1 VLVGGLATAIRAAQR
16 GHDVRVIE
24 ARDSPGGLA
33 SGFIRDGCQLAGI
46 GLILVGIR
54 RWGRERDRRERTFE
68 LERQTE
74 RLQNFASVVTHDLRN
89 PLQVAMINLD
99 IARNEH
105 DTERLAKIE
114 GALDR
119 MDNIIANVLELSR
132 MGEGAIEEG
141 TVDIEIV
148 VEAAWDSVESEDARL
163 VVGAEGLIRAD
174 AAHLQHAFENLS
186 RNALEHGGPGVTVT
200 VGALGI
206 VEAHGWTISVVESA
220 DGGARFEITGVES
233 AEQS

>member
-1 VLVGGLATAIRAAQR
+1 
-16 GHDVRVIE
+16 VIE

-54 RWGRERDRRERTFE
+54 RWGRERDRRERMLRERTFE

-114 GALDR
+114 GTLD
-119 MDNIIANVLELSR
+119 R